1 MFLKNVWQVAAF
13 SAELKQEPLARTLLG
28 EQVVLYRT
36 ATGEPAALLDEC
48 PHRLAPLSLGKVV
61 DGALQCGY
69 HGMRFD
75 SAGACIRVPGQEHV
89 PAKAQVRSFPV
100 IERHALIWIWMGD
113 VAKADEARVPNLF
126 WMTDPGWAISDGY
139 HHVAAN
145 YQLLNDNL
153 LDLSHETFVH
163 AHTIGNGAVADSPLT
178 VSQDGENTVRAHRDM
193 LNCEPP
199 PFYVK
204 AAGFTARIDR
214 WHTTIFTPPAF
225 NIIENGSM
233 PAGSEKEEAR
243 RNGLTRE
250 RRVIN
255 LITPETESSSHYFWA
270 IARCY
275 ALDDAELTDYIRVEV
290 ARTFDEDK
298 LILEAQQ
305 RRLKGAH
312 LDSFPVT
319 LRADAGAIQARRIM
333 SRLLAEQEKQDREQ
347 QARECGESAPQ
358 TKPFRE
364 ISRSA

>member
-13 SAELKQEPLARTLLG
+13 SSELKDAPLARTLLG
-28 EQVVLYRT
+28 EGVVLFRT
-36 ATGEPAALLDEC
+36 GSGAPAALMDEC

-61 DGALQCGY
+61 DGAIQCGY

-75 SAGACIRVPGQEHV
+75 GAGACVRVPGQDRV
-89 PAKAQVRSFPV
+89 PAKARAHSYPV
-100 IERHALIWIWMGD
+100 VERHEFIWIWMGD
-113 VAKADEARVPNLF
+113 PALADETRVPDFF

-163 AHTIGNGAVADSPLT
+163 AHTIGNDAVADSPLT
-178 VSQDGENTVRAHRDM
+178 VTQDGENVIRAHRDM

-204 AAGFTARIDR
+204 AAGFTSRIDR

-225 NIIENGSM
+225 HVIENGSM
-233 PAGSEKEEAR
+233 PAGSDKEEAR
-243 RNGLTRE
+243 RKGLTRE
-250 RRVIN
+250 RRVLN
-255 LITPETESSSHYFWA
+255 LITPETEGSSHYFWA

-275 ALDDAELTDYIRVEV
+275 QLDDAELTDYIRTEV

-298 LILEAQQ
+298 LVLEAQQ
-305 RRLKGAH
+305 ARMKGAH
-312 LDSFPVT
+312 LDAFPVT
-319 LRADAGAIQARRIM
+319 LRADAGAVQARRVM
-333 SRLLAEQEKQDREQ
+333 ARLLGEQE
-347 QARECGESAPQ
+347 
-358 TKPFRE
+358 
-364 ISRSA
+364 RSEAQVAAE

>member
-1 MFLKNVWQVAAF
+1 MFLKNLWQVAAF
-13 SAELKQEPLARTLLG
+13 SAELKDAPLARTLLG
-28 EQVVLYRT
+28 EEVVLFRD
-36 ATGEPAALLDEC
+36 AAGAPVALLDEC

-75 SAGACIRVPGQEHV
+75 AGGACVHAPGQDRI
-89 PAKAQVRSFPV
+89 PSKARVRSFPV
-100 IERHALIWIWMGD
+100 VERHAFVWIWMGD
-113 VAKADEARVPNLF
+113 PAAADDALVPDFF
-126 WMTDPGWAISDGY
+126 WMEDPAWAISEGY

-163 AHTIGNGAVADSPLT
+163 SHTIGNAAVADSPLT
-178 VSQDGENTVRAHRDM
+178 VTLDGERTVRAHRDM

-204 AAGFTARIDR
+204 AAGFTGRIDR

-225 NIIENGSM
+225 HVIENGSM
-233 PAGSEKEEAR
+233 PAGSDKEEAR

-250 RRVIN
+250 RRVLN
-255 LITPETESSSHYFWA
+255 LITPETEASSHYFWA

-275 ALDDAELTDYIRVEV
+275 ALKDRELTDYIRVEV

-298 LILEAQQ
+298 LVLEAQQ
-305 RRLKGAH
+305 RRMKGAH
-312 LDSFPVT
+312 FDTFPVT
-319 LRADAGAIQARRIM
+319 LRADAGAVQARRM
-333 SRLLAEQEKQDREQ
+333 LARLLAEQAADEVRPRPALQRET
-347 QARECGESAPQ
+347 A
-358 TKPFRE
+358 
-364 ISRSA
+364 

>member
-13 SAELKQEPLARTLLG
+13 AAELKDRPLPRTLLG
-28 EQVVLYRT
+28 EQVVMFR
-36 ATGEPAALLDEC
+36 GPDGRPAALLDEC
-48 PHRLAPLSLGKVV
+48 PHRLAPLSLGRVV
-61 DGALQCGY
+61 DGVLQCGY
-69 HGMRFD
+69 HGMAFNGQ
-75 SAGACIRVPGQEHV
+75 GACVRVPGQDRI
-89 PAKAQVRSFPV
+89 PAKAVARSFPV
-100 IERHALIWIWMGD
+100 VERHAFIWIWMGD
-113 VAKADEARVPNLF
+113 PALADEKRVPDIF
-126 WMTDPGWAISDGY
+126 WMTDPAWAISDGY

-178 VSQDGENTVRAHRDM
+178 VSQDGQNIVRAHRDM

-204 AAGFTARIDR
+204 AAGFTGRIDR

-233 PAGSEKEEAR
+233 PAGSDKEEAR
-243 RNGLTRE
+243 RKGLTRE

-255 LITPETESSSHYFWA
+255 LITPETEKSSHYFWA

-275 ALDDAELTDYIRVEV
+275 DLDDADLTEYIRVEV

-298 LILEAQQ
+298 IILEAQQ
-305 RRLKGAH
+305 ARLRGAH
-312 LDSFPVT
+312 LDLFPVT
-319 LRADAGAIQARRIM
+319 LRADAGAVQARRIM
-333 SRLLAEQEKQDREQ
+333 ARLLAEEQAGGATQRADALRET
-347 QARECGESAPQ
+347 A
-358 TKPFRE
+358 
-364 ISRSA
+364 